1 MKRAFLAILIVAVWL
16 PAFSV
21 SGEPI
26 IYAGGTIPI
35 LTQGAEGTLDTTQPD
50 SLSFRSQSAQVT
62 IPYDKMQKFEY
73 EKQVAHHL
81 GVLPLIAVSLVKM
94 RQENHF
100 VRITFLDEKNVAQ
113 IVIFELPKHV
123 PETLL
128 PVLQTRAPTACTP
141 NPITRCKLPMR

>member
-1 MKRAFLAILIVAVWL
+1 MKRAFVASLIFVASFS
-16 PAFSV
+16 AFAAN
-21 SGEPI
+21 GEPI
-26 IYAGGTIPI
+26 IYAGGTVPI

-50 SLSFRSQSAQVT
+50 SLSFRSQTIQLT
-62 IPYDKMQKFEY
+62 IPYQKMRKFEY

-113 IVIFELPKHV
+113 IAIFELPKHV